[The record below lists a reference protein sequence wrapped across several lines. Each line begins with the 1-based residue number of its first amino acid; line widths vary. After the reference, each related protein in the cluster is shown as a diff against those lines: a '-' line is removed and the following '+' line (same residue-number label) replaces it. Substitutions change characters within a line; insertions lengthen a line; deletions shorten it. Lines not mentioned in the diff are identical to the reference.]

1 MEEIARVYARSLF
14 EVAREK
20 GNLDAVA
27 DQLGQIDDAFAESR
41 DLRVYFFSPYFSTAE
56 KRDALGKVV
65 VDAEPILVNLLDVL
79 VENHRLPALP
89 RLRRAFDALWR
100 EERKLLP
107 VQITSAVPLDDE
119 AARRIGDEIGR
130 RTGRQIELSTEV
142 DPGLVGGMTLR
153 VGNQILDASIR
164 NRLES
169 LRRQVAAG

>member
-56 KRDALGKVV
+56 KREALGKVV
-65 VDAEPILVNLLDVL
+65 VDAEPIVVNLLDVL
-79 VENHRLPALP
+79 VENHRLTVLP

-100 EERKLLP
+100 EERKLLA

-142 DPGLVGGMTLR
+142 DPGLVGGLTLR